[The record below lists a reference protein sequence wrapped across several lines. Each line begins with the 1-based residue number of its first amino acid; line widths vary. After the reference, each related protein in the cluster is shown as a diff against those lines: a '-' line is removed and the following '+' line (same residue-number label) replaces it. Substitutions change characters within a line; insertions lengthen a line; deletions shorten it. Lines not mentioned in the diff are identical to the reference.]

1 MCGKHYYIIS
11 IHNIVLKHTMAEL
24 NEQQTHLASLLKQR
38 EDIVNEINELTA
50 KAESKKE
57 LLLRTLGA
65 VEYLQQVGVKLPEPE
80 EAKMTEETPEVEGE
94 VVEGEWD
101 LPEPTVE
108 G

>member
-1 MCGKHYYIIS
+1 MS
-11 IHNIVLKHTMAEL
+11 IHNIVFKHTMAEL

-38 EDIVNEINELTA
+38 EEIVNEINELTA

-80 EAKMTEETPEVEGE
+80 EAKMTDTPEVEGE
-94 VVEGEWD
+94 VVEGEGD

>member
-1 MCGKHYYIIS
+1 MS

-38 EDIVNEINELTA
+38 EEIVNEINELTA

-80 EAKMTEETPEVEGE
+80 EAKMTEEAAETPEVEGE
-94 VVEGEWD
+94 VVEGEGD
-101 LPEPTVE
+101 LPEHTTE

>member
-1 MCGKHYYIIS
+1 
-11 IHNIVLKHTMAEL
+11 MAEL

-38 EDIVNEINELTA
+38 EEIVSEINELTA

-65 VEYLQQVGVKLPEPE
+65 VEYLTQVGVKLPQPE
-80 EAKMTEETPEVEGE
+80 EAKMTETPEVEGE
-94 VVEGEWD
+94 VVEGEGD
-101 LPEPTVE
+101 LPEPNVE

>member
-1 MCGKHYYIIS
+1 
-11 IHNIVLKHTMAEL
+11 MAEL

-38 EDIVNEINELTA
+38 EDIVGEINELTA

-65 VEYLQQVGVKLPEPE
+65 VEYLQQVGVKLPQPE
-80 EAKMTEETPEVEGE
+80 EAQMTEDAAETPEVEGE
-94 VVEGEWD
+94 VVEGEGD
-101 LPEPTVE
+101 LPEPTTE

>member
-1 MCGKHYYIIS
+1 MCGKHYYIMS

-38 EDIVNEINELTA
+38 EEIVNEINELTA

-80 EAKMTEETPEVEGE
+80 PTGDVDTTETTETEVEE
-94 VVEGEWD
+94 
-101 LPEPTVE
+101 
-108 G
+108 

>member
-1 MCGKHYYIIS
+1 MS

-80 EAKMTEETPEVEGE
+80 EAKMTDTPEVEGE
-94 VVEGEWD
+94 VVEGEGD

>member
-1 MCGKHYYIIS
+1 MR

-80 EAKMTEETPEVEGE
+80 EAKMTEETPEVPEIEGE
-94 VVEGEWD
+94 VVNGEGD
-101 LPEPTVE
+101 LPEPETE

>member
-1 MCGKHYYIIS
+1 MS

-38 EDIVNEINELTA
+38 EEIVNEINELTA

-65 VEYLQQVGVKLPEPE
+65 VEYLQQVGVKLPQPE
-80 EAKMTEETPEVEGE
+80 EAQMTEEAAETPEVEGE
-94 VVEGEWD
+94 VVEGEGD
-101 LPEPTVE
+101 LPEPNVE

>member
-1 MCGKHYYIIS
+1 
-11 IHNIVLKHTMAEL
+11 MAEL

-38 EDIVNEINELTA
+38 EEIVSEINELTA

-80 EAKMTEETPEVEGE
+80 EAQMTEEAAETPEVEGE
-94 VVEGEWD
+94 VVEGEGD

>member
-1 MCGKHYYIIS
+1 
-11 IHNIVLKHTMAEL
+11 MAEL

-38 EDIVNEINELTA
+38 EEIVSEINELTA

-65 VEYLQQVGVKLPEPE
+65 VEYLQQVGVKLPQPE
-80 EAKMTEETPEVEGE
+80 EAQMTEEAAETPEVEGE
-94 VVEGEWD
+94 VVEGEGD
-101 LPEPTVE
+101 LPEPTTE

>member
-1 MCGKHYYIIS
+1 MS

-80 EAKMTEETPEVEGE
+80 EAKMTETPEVEGE
-94 VVEGEWD
+94 VVEGEGD

>member
-1 MCGKHYYIIS
+1 
-11 IHNIVLKHTMAEL
+11 MAEL

-38 EDIVNEINELTA
+38 EEIVIEINELTA

-80 EAKMTEETPEVEGE
+80 EAKMTETPEVEGE
-94 VVEGEWD
+94 VVEGEGN

>member
-1 MCGKHYYIIS
+1 MS

-38 EDIVNEINELTA
+38 EEIVNEINELTA

-65 VEYLQQVGVKLPEPE
+65 LEYLQQVGVKLPEPE
-80 EAKMTEETPEVEGE
+80 EAKMTEETAETPEIEGE
-94 VVEGEWD
+94 VVNGEGD
-101 LPEPTVE
+101 LPEPETE

>member
-1 MCGKHYYIIS
+1 
-11 IHNIVLKHTMAEL
+11 MAEL

-38 EDIVNEINELTA
+38 EEIVNEINDLTA

-80 EAKMTEETPEVEGE
+80 EAKMTDTPEVEGE
-94 VVEGEWD
+94 VVEGEGD
-101 LPEPTVE
+101 LPEPAVE

>member
-1 MCGKHYYIIS
+1 MS

-38 EDIVNEINELTA
+38 EEIVNEINELTA

-80 EAKMTEETPEVEGE
+80 EAKMTDTPEVEGE
-94 VVEGEWD
+94 VVEGEGD

>member
-1 MCGKHYYIIS
+1 MS

-38 EDIVNEINELTA
+38 EEIVNEINELTA

-80 EAKMTEETPEVEGE
+80 EAKMTDTPEVEGE
-94 VVEGEWD
+94 VVEGEGD
-101 LPEPTVE
+101 LPEPTTE

>member
-1 MCGKHYYIIS
+1 MS

-38 EDIVNEINELTA
+38 EQIVNEINELTA

-65 VEYLQQVGVKLPEPE
+65 VEYLTQVGVKLPQPE
-80 EAKMTEETPEVEGE
+80 EAKMTETPEVEGE
-94 VVEGEWD
+94 VVEGEGD

>member
-1 MCGKHYYIIS
+1 MI

-38 EDIVNEINELTA
+38 EEIVNEINELTA

-65 VEYLQQVGVKLPEPE
+65 VEYLTQVGVKLPQPE
-80 EAKMTEETPEVEGE
+80 EAKMTDTPEVEGE
-94 VVEGEWD
+94 VVEGEGD

>member
-1 MCGKHYYIIS
+1 
-11 IHNIVLKHTMAEL
+11 MAEM

-38 EDIVNEINELTA
+38 EEIVNEINELTA

-65 VEYLQQVGVKLPEPE
+65 VEYLSQVGVKLPQPE
-80 EAKMTEETPEVEGE
+80 EAKMTETPEVEGE
-94 VVEGEWD
+94 VVEGEGD

>member
-1 MCGKHYYIIS
+1 
-11 IHNIVLKHTMAEL
+11 MAEL

-38 EDIVNEINELTA
+38 EQIVNEINELTA

-65 VEYLQQVGVKLPEPE
+65 VEYLTQVGVKLPQPE
-80 EAKMTEETPEVEGE
+80 EAKMTETPEVEGE
-94 VVEGEWD
+94 VVEGEGD

>member
-1 MCGKHYYIIS
+1 MS

-38 EDIVNEINELTA
+38 EEIVNEINELTA

-65 VEYLQQVGVKLPEPE
+65 VEYLQQVGVKLPQPE
-80 EAKMTEETPEVEGE
+80 EAQMTEETAETPELEGE
-94 VVEGEWD
+94 VVEGEGE
-101 LPEPTVE
+101 LPEPNVE

>member
-1 MCGKHYYIIS
+1 MS

-38 EDIVNEINELTA
+38 EEIVNEINDLTA

-65 VEYLQQVGVKLPEPE
+65 VEYLQQVGVKLPQPE
-80 EAKMTEETPEVEGE
+80 EAQMTEDAAESPEVEGE
-94 VVEGEWD
+94 VVEGEGD
-101 LPEPTVE
+101 LPEPTTE

>member
-1 MCGKHYYIIS
+1 MS

-38 EDIVNEINELTA
+38 EEIVNEINGLTA

-57 LLLRTLGA
+57 LLLRSLGA

-80 EAKMTEETPEVEGE
+80 EAKMTDTPEVEGE
-94 VVEGEWD
+94 VVEGEGD

>member
-1 MCGKHYYIIS
+1 
-11 IHNIVLKHTMAEL
+11 MAEL

-80 EAKMTEETPEVEGE
+80 EAKMTDTPEVEGE
-94 VVEGEWD
+94 VVEGEGD

>member
-1 MCGKHYYIIS
+1 
-11 IHNIVLKHTMAEL
+11 MAEL

-38 EDIVNEINELTA
+38 EEIVNEINELTA

-65 VEYLQQVGVKLPEPE
+65 VEYLQQVGVKLPQPE
-80 EAKMTEETPEVEGE
+80 EAQMTEEAAETPEVEGE
-94 VVEGEWD
+94 VVEGEGD
-101 LPEPTVE
+101 LPEPTTE